1 MKTPLQRY
9 EIDEHGCDIPVSDGD
24 WVKWE
29 DIKKLEKRY
38 NEMLSVLKFID
49 QQFREEYDVHGE
61 LIPDTIYDISYVIG
75 EIRGKLK

>member
-1 MKTPLQRY
+1 MKPLQRY

-49 QQFREEYDVHGE
+49 QQFREEYDVYGE